1 MPVTLPLDA
10 LSAVGSGRDCLE
22 EFLAARSP
30 VPEHFTYGLTL
41 GSGELRRYYGDD
53 HFRHRVQGAE
63 LILGATRSTA
73 WVIKQLTGIRVPVRS
88 TESVIRM
95 MLALSR
101 PTERVLW
108 IGAAPSPRDFR
119 IQIHLGRN
127 PDDVQK
133 WVELIEASSPARF
146 CVLTMDRAEL
156 IAHTL
161 WVRRRAKAFALCAGA
176 LGGRSG
182 ATAPNT

>member
-1 MPVTLPLDA
+1 MLKTSCEVIPTLADA
-10 LSAVGSGRDCLE
+10 LES
-22 EFLAARSP
+22 
-30 VPEHFTYGLTL
+30 
-41 GSGELRRYYGDD
+41 DD

-63 LILGATRSTA
+63 LLLGVNRSTA
-73 WVIKQLTGIRVPVRS
+73 WLIKQLTGVEVPARS

-101 PTERVLW
+101 PTERALW
-108 IGAAPSPRDFR
+108 IGAAPSPVDYR
-119 IQIHLGRN
+119 IRVHVGRN
-127 PDDVQK
+127 PDDVQE

-161 WVRRRAKAFALCAGA
+161 WVRRRAKVFALCARS
-176 LGGRSG
+176 LGDRSG
-182 ATAPNT
+182 PSLREVR